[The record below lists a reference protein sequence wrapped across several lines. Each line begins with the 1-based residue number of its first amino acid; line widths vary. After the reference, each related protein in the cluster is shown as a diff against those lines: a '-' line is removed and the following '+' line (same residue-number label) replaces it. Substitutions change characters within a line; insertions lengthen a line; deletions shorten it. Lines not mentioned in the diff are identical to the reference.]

1 MIVLFPFMVTS
12 LGRLAVYLLCRE
24 LVSLDKY
31 WSHQTGVGLIRQV
44 FSRDMHW
51 SH

>member
-1 MIVLFPFMVTS
+1 MVTS

-24 LVSLDKY
+24 LVSLDRF
-31 WSHQTGVGLIRQV
+31 GLIRRV
-44 FSRDMHW
+44 LVTLDRCW